1 MNAAADRSTA
11 TLRSPVAYFLLLVF
25 LVSAFN
31 QADRLLIGIVSQPI
45 KDEFE
50 LSDTLIGLLGGT
62 AFALIYPP
70 LGLPIAR
77 YTDRA
82 NRRNVLAACLG
93 FWSLMTAACGFT
105 VGYWQLFAARFGVA
119 AGEAGFVPPTHSL
132 MTDYVSA
139 RRRAAGFSIIAVGAA
154 VGTFLANGIG
164 GAITMQY
171 GWRMAFIAL
180 GLPGA
185 LIALLVA
192 FTLREPPRIGASTR
206 AADTAWPT
214 IKRLLANR
222 VYLLCVLA
230 SALHLMLLYGMTVWT
245 APYFIRTFGLSVAKA
260 GLILGTLGAL
270 AGVLGGVTGGFVAD
284 RLAQRDKSWLAFWPA
299 LSVAVATPFCLVGFL
314 DGYLG
319 GPLIVAIVCLMIA
332 VACNAMYQSATY
344 TLVQTLV
351 NAQERATAAALM
363 VLIQSLI
370 GLGLGPLLIG
380 VLSDRLTTAHGVSG
394 LGLALAI
401 ASLLNIV
408 SALLFARSGL
418 AMKRAAVVL
427 TA

>member
-1 MNAAADRSTA
+1 MKSGTDGSAA
-11 TLRSPVAYFLLLVF
+11 RSPVAYFLLLVF

-45 KDEFE
+45 KDEFG

-82 NRRNVLAACLG
+82 NRRNVLAFCLG
-93 FWSLMTAACGFT
+93 CWSLMTAACGLS
-105 VGYWQLFAARFGVA
+105 VGYWQLFAARLGVA
-119 AGEAGFVPPTHSL
+119 AGEAGFVPPTHAL

-154 VGTFLANGIG
+154 LGTFLAQTIG
-164 GAITMQY
+164 GQITMHY

-180 GLPGA
+180 GLPGV
-185 LIALLVA
+185 LLALLVA
-192 FTLREPPRIGASTR
+192 ATLREPPRVGAGSSATGR
-206 AADTAWPT
+206 AWPT
-214 IKRLLANR
+214 IKRLLGHR
-222 VYLLCVLA
+222 VYRLCVLA

-245 APYFIRTFGLSVAKA
+245 APYFIRSFSLSVAKA

-270 AGVLGGVTGGFVAD
+270 AGVLGGVAGGLIAD
-284 RLAQRDKSWLAFWPA
+284 RLAVRDKRWLAFWPA
-299 LSVAVATPFCLVGFL
+299 LSVALATPFCLVGFL

-319 GPLIVAIVCLMIA
+319 GPLILAIVTLVIA
-332 VACNAMYQSATY
+332 VTCNAMYQSATY

-363 VLIQSLI
+363 ILIQSLI

-380 VLSDRLTTAHGVSG
+380 ALSDRLTAAHGVSG
-394 LGLALAI
+394 LGLALAL
-401 ASLLNIV
+401 ASLLNIG
-408 SALLFARSGL
+408 SALLFLRSGL
-418 AMKRAAVVL
+418 AMQRSTLTL